1 MKTYTSIPHMVAPG
15 RKKNFLHTELD
26 VIAFDK
32 LDGSNI
38 RAEWSPKRGFYKFG
52 SRKCLIDEN
61 HQQLG
66 KAVTLI
72 QDLWAKDLAEIFKD
86 QRWSKSVVCFFEFH
100 GPRSFAGNHHEDD
113 DHLVTLFDVSPFK
126 QGLVPPR
133 EFIKRFGH
141 LDVPKVLY
149 EGLAT
154 DEFVESVSDGTLEG
168 MTLEGVICKA
178 PNPNGKK
185 TSQPIMFKIKTQ
197 EWLDMLKEFVNYDEA
212 LFQRLM

>member
-1 MKTYTSIPHMVAPG
+1 MIAPG
-15 RKKNFLHTELD
+15 RKKNILHTELD

-72 QDLWAKDLAEIFKD
+72 QDTYAKELAGIFKD
-86 QRWSKSVVCFFEFH
+86 QRWNKNIICFFEFH
-100 GPRSFAGNHHEDD
+100 GPRSFAGNHHDEDD
-113 DHLVTLFDVSPFK
+113 HVVTLFDVSPHK
-126 QGLVPPR
+126 QGIVSPR
-133 EFIKRFGH
+133 EFIKTFGH
-141 LDVPKVLY
+141 LGIPDVLY
-149 EGLAT
+149 EGLAD
-154 DEFVESVSDGTLEG
+154 DEFVSAVREG
-168 MTLEGVICKA
+168 QLPGITLEGVICKA

-185 TSQPIMFKIKTQ
+185 TSQPVMFKLKTKK
-197 EWLDMLKEFVNYDEA
+197 WLDMLREFVNYDEA